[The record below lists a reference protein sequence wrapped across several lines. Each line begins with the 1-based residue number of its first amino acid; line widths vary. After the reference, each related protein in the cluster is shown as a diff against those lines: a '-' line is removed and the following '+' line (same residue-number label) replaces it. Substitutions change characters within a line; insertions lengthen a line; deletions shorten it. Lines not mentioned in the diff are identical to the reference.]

1 MLRPSNGISLLSSLK
16 AHKQGK
22 TTKVAN
28 AIVACIISKPP
39 LPTPMNIPAH
49 SRDLIYTDWTLIE
62 PHFDPKQLRA
72 RETVFTIGNGYLG
85 TRGSFEEG
93 YPQALPATLM
103 RGVYDDAP
111 VIYTELANCPD
122 WLSLVVIVNGE
133 RFRLDRGTI
142 LHYERQLDLRH
153 GLLKRSVRWRSPN
166 GETLDLQFERFA
178 SLADR
183 PVLGLRCQITPI
195 DFNGTIEVQSS
206 LNGYPENQG
215 FDHWEQLDQGELEQ
229 GIEQGIWL
237 QVRTRTSHIELVI
250 AAKIA
255 VIGTEAS
262 FQAASPPGYHTLTTT
277 FMAAAGQIISVEKVV
292 TVFTSQETEMPVQA
306 AQTKLAAL
314 SSYALL
320 LEAHQQAWDA
330 VWQHSDIEIE
340 GDRTAQLAVRYNLFQ
355 LFISASSHHDRVSIP
370 AKTLSGFGY
379 RGHIFWDTE
388 IFMLPFFT
396 LTQPA
401 IARNLLTY
409 RYHTLEGARR
419 KAAHRGYQ
427 GAMFA
432 WESAATGDEV
442 TPKTSIP
449 TDPYAE
455 AVRIWVR
462 DREIHLSADI
472 AYAVWHYWQA
482 TGDDDWLRDYGA
494 EIILDTALFWMSRLE
509 WNPKQ
514 DRYELCGVIGADEYH
529 EQVNNNA
536 FTNRMVQW
544 HLEKAVAVYDWLQH
558 RFPVGEASQNE
569 NHATALAQ
577 KLQLTSEHRLSWQAM
592 IAKLYIPYDVETGL
606 IEQFE
611 GFFQLQDI
619 DLNDY
624 EPRDRS
630 IQAVLGIDETNQRQ
644 VLKQPDVLMLLYLM
658 RDTQAVTDHPDTL
671 QKNWDYYA
679 HRTDSTYG
687 SSLTPAIHAILAANL
702 GAPADAYQQFMRA
715 AMVDLEDNRG
725 NTEDGIHAAS
735 AGGVW
740 QAVVFGFGGIQL
752 KDSGPVATPQLPPT
766 WTRLKFKLHWRGIW
780 HNFDLAPSLPQAS
793 DSHNPDIQGFIFDL
807 DGVLTNT
814 AEFHYRAWQQLADE
828 ENLPFD
834 RQANEALR
842 GVARRDSL
850 LLIVGDRSYSEAQL
864 QEMMERKNRYY
875 VESIQTIT
883 PQDLLPGAVALLD
896 ELRQAGIKIAIGSA
910 SKNAKTVIEK
920 LGIADRVDAIA
931 DGDSVTRP
939 KPDPDVFLYAAK
951 QLGLEP
957 AHCVVVEDATVG
969 IEAAIAAGMWA
980 IGLGPR
986 DRVGAAHIVLP
997 NLMGIHWT
1005 ALQSKL
1011 DRLSDGNGMAVHLL
1025 AEQH

>member
-1 MLRPSNGISLLSSLK
+1 MSAVTLDSVFRLRSTL
-16 AHKQGK
+16 
-22 TTKVAN
+22 
-28 AIVACIISKPP
+28 P
-39 LPTPMNIPAH
+39 LPNLMNIPVH

-62 PHFDPKQLRA
+62 PQFDPERLRA

-103 RGVYDDAP
+103 RGVYDAVP

-133 RFRLDRGTI
+133 RFRLDRGDI

-153 GLLKRSVRWRSPN
+153 GLLKRSVRWRSPT
-166 GETLDLQFERFA
+166 GKTLDLQFERFA

-215 FDHWEQLDQGELEQ
+215 FDHWEQLDQGKL
-229 GIEQGIWL
+229 EQGIWL
-237 QVRTRTSHIELVI
+237 QLRTRHSHIELGM
-250 AAKIA
+250 ATKIA
-255 VIGTEAS
+255 VIGTNAS
-262 FQAASPPGYHTLTTT
+262 FQAANPPGYPTLTAT
-277 FMAAAGQIISVEKVV
+277 FAVTKGQTISVEKVV
-292 TVFTSQETEMPVQA
+292 TIFTSQEVELPVQA
-306 AQTKLAAL
+306 AQNKLADLPA
-314 SSYALL
+314 YAVL
-320 LEAHQQAWDA
+320 LEAHQQAWDT
-330 VWQHSDIEIE
+330 VWQHSDVEIE

-355 LFISASSHHDRVSIP
+355 LFISASSHHDRVSVS
-370 AKTLSGFGY
+370 AKTLSGVGY

-388 IFMLPFFT
+388 IFILPFFT

-419 KAAHRGYQ
+419 KAAHSGYQ
-427 GAMFA
+427 GAMFP

-462 DREIHLSADI
+462 DREMHLNADI

-482 TGDDDWLRDYGA
+482 TGDDNWLRDYGA

-509 WNPKQ
+509 WHAEQ
-514 DRYELCGVIGADEYH
+514 ERYELCGVIGADEYH

-544 HLEKAVAVYDWLQH
+544 HLEKAVAVYEWLQH
-558 RFPVGEASQNE
+558 TFPVGEASQNE
-569 NHATALAQ
+569 NHAATLAQ

-592 IAKLYIPYDVETGL
+592 IAKLYIPYDAETGL

-611 GFFQLQDI
+611 GFFQLKDI

-624 EPRDRS
+624 EPRKQS

-658 RDTQAVTDHPDTL
+658 RDTQSVTDHPDAL

-679 HRTDSTYG
+679 PRTDITYG

-702 GAPADAYQQFMRA
+702 GATADAYQQFMQA
-715 AMVDLEDNRG
+715 AMVDLEDSRG

-752 KDSGPVATPQLPPT
+752 KDDGPVATPHLPPT
-766 WTRLKFKLHWRGIW
+766 WTRLKFKLHWRGTW
-780 HNFDLAPSLPQAS
+780 HSFDLTPPSAQAP
-793 DSHNPDIQGFIFDL
+793 DSHKPNIQGFIFDL

-842 GVARRDSL
+842 GVARQASL

-896 ELRQAGIKIAIGSA
+896 ELRQTGMKIAIGSA

-920 LGIADRVDAIA
+920 LGIADRIDVIT
-931 DGDSVTRP
+931 DGDSVEKP
-939 KPDPDVFLYAAK
+939 KPAPDLFLYAAT
-951 QLGLEP
+951 QLGLDP

-980 IGLGPR
+980 IGLGSM
-986 DRVGAAHIVLP
+986 DHVGAAHIVLQ
-997 NLMGIHWT
+997 NLMGVHW
-1005 ALQSKL
+1005 ADLQTKL
-1011 DRLSDGNGMAVHLL
+1011 DQLKIDR
-1025 AEQH
+1025 